1 MEKSTLTSDLLASLV
16 VFLVAVPLCL
26 GIAIASG
33 APPAAGLLTG
43 IVGGLVV
50 GFLAGCPLQV
60 SGPAAGLTV
69 LVYQIIQEH
78 GLVMLGPIVMAGGLM
93 QLAAGT
99 IRAGQL
105 FRAISPAVIHGMLAG
120 IGVLIFGSQ
129 MHVMVDHVPKPS
141 GLMNLASI
149 PESFALIFQDTD
161 HDHHMAAIVGFV
173 TLAVILTWN
182 TIAKGKMKL
191 VPSALLGVTAGT
203 VIAQVM
209 NLNIHY
215 VKLPASLIGAMT
227 FPDAE
232 SLQSLLRPD
241 VLTEAAALAFIASA
255 ETLLCAAAVD
265 QVTRGKSRT
274 DYDKELRAQGI
285 GNTICGV
292 MGALP
297 MTGVIVRSTANIN
310 AGGETRLSAVFHGV
324 WILLVVAAFPGVLQM
339 VPTASLAAV
348 LVHIGIKLVNFK
360 MLRHLNQYG
369 WDVAGITIL
378 TTVMIVCTSLL
389 TGILVGIVLSILKL
403 LWSIS
408 RLEVKVEF
416 AKDRQKVDVRLEGS
430 ASFIS
435 LPRMQDAL
443 NAVPQDVE
451 AHVHIHRLNYID
463 HACMEALGDW
473 EKQRTDRGQA
483 VNVEWN
489 ELRDFYQKGNVI
501 NPPMSKKLR
510 ENAGRT

>member
-1 MEKSTLTSDLLASLV
+1 MGKTFPSDLLASLV

-33 APPAAGLLTG
+33 TPPATGLITG
-43 IVGGLVV
+43 IVGGIVV
-50 GFLAGCPLQV
+50 GFFAGCPLQV

-69 LVYQIIQEH
+69 LVYQIVQEH
-78 GLVMLGPIVMAGGLM
+78 GLAMLGPIVLAGGLM
-93 QLAAGT
+93 QLAAGAV
-99 IRAGQL
+99 RAGQL

-129 MHVMVDHVPKPS
+129 MHVLVDHVPKPS
-141 GLMNLASI
+141 GLKNLATI

-161 HDHHMAAIVGFV
+161 HDHHMAAIVGFA
-173 TLAVILTWN
+173 TLAVIIAWN
-182 TIAKGKMKL
+182 TIARGKLKL
-191 VPSALLGVTAGT
+191 VPSALLGVITGTA
-203 VIAQVM
+203 IASAM
-209 NLNIHY
+209 KLNIHY
-215 VKLPASLIGAMT
+215 VKLPASLVGAMS

-232 SLQSLLRPD
+232 GMQALLRPD

-265 QVTRGKSRT
+265 QMLRGKSRT

-292 MGALP
+292 LGALP

-310 AGGETRLSAVFHGV
+310 AGGQTRVSAIFHGI
-324 WILLVVAAFPGVLQM
+324 WILLVVAGFPELLQL

-369 WDVAGITIL
+369 WDVAAITIL

-408 RLEVKVEF
+408 KLEVKVDFSKNRE
-416 AKDRQKVDVRLEGS
+416 KVDVRLEGS

-435 LPRMQDAL
+435 LPRLQDAL

-463 HACMEALGDW
+463 HACMEAVSDW
-473 EKQRTDRGQA
+473 EKQRSDRGQA
-483 VNVEWN
+483 VKVEWN

-501 NPPMSKKLR
+501 QSPLAKKLR
-510 ENAGRT
+510 EGAEKA